1 MVYLPWI
8 ELNWNNLFSNQKVY
22 NQNVS
27 IYNTSEYIKVIYSYE
42 KSDQGK
48 NDNFITATADLF
60 SLVSKLKDEEL
71 EVKKIRLNNL

>member
-1 MVYLPWI
+1 M
-8 ELNWNNLFSNQKVY
+8 NWNNLFSNQKVY

-27 IYNTSEYIKVIYSYE
+27 IYNTLEYIKVIYSYE

>member
-1 MVYLPWI
+1 M
-8 ELNWNNLFSNQKVY
+8 NWNNLFSNQKVY

-27 IYNTSEYIKVIYSYE
+27 IYNTLEYIKVIYSYE

-71 EVKKIRLNNL
+71 EVKKIKLNKL

>member
-1 MVYLPWI
+1 M
-8 ELNWNNLFSNQKVY
+8 NWNNLFSNQKVY

-71 EVKKIRLNNL
+71 EVKKIKLNKL